1 MVRHRSQN
9 TFIFAFVKEDPKE
22 AMYEEL
28 ISQVGKR
35 ALKMIF
41 TIKQH

>member
-1 MVRHRSQN
+1 MTSISKYVH
-9 TFIFAFVKEDPKE
+9 FYFVKEDPKE
-22 AMYEEL
+22 AKYAEL